1 MAKKAYIGVGGVAR
15 NIPKMYTG
23 AYFGGSAGR
32 TECIVSAAGSVLFT
46 YANRNYKKSYNGDAY
61 CASVIVNGWLAPLLV
76 SQTAANVSYST
87 DGDYTSGPY
96 GPSGTVTFRGAT
108 WYVSADGALFQT
120 TTNPGGNVIHLNA
133 ITGVSSYSNLVEAA
147 LALLNYVNWLPAGD
161 NIARKIT
168 KGYIGVNGVARQF
181 YPKPSVPVHNE
192 LIVSTANQL
201 ILSVG
206 THILRRDF
214 YKVNVNPAICA
225 YQKFAGIYPPQN
237 IACNFWT
244 PILISEDPEAVKISY
259 YDVDSDETKPL
270 GENVPY
276 QTTMQ
281 YRGKTWYV
289 TRELGAVYDLYG
301 NRVLNGFNYLN
312 ELTGVSSYSSPDAG
326 ALDLLKYYYND
337 I

>member
-1 MAKKAYIGVGGVAR
+1 MARKAYIGVGGVAR
-15 NIPKMYTG
+15 RIPKMYTG

-32 TECIVSAAGSVLFT
+32 TECIVSAAGFVLFT
-46 YANRNYKKSYNGDAY
+46 FSGRNFKKSYAGDAY

-87 DGDYTSGPY
+87 DGNYTSGPH
-96 GPSGTVTFRGAT
+96 GSSGTVTFRGAT

-120 TTNPGGNVIHLNA
+120 TANPGGNVVHLNA
-133 ITGVSSYSNLVEAA
+133 ITGVSSYSNLGEAA

-161 NIARKIT
+161 NIARKIN
-168 KGYIGVNGVARQF
+168 KGYVGVNGIARAF
-181 YPKPSVPVHNE
+181 LFPVRTE
-192 LIVSTANQL
+192 LIVTTANKL

-206 THILRRDF
+206 KAASPRNF
-214 YKVNVNPAICA
+214 YKVNANPAICA
-225 YQKFAGIYPPQN
+225 YQKYSGVYNPGN
-237 IACNFWT
+237 ITCNFWS
-244 PILISEDPEAVKISY
+244 PILISEDPEAVKTSVYEGTTTIG
-259 YDVDSDETKPL
+259 T
-270 GENVPY
+270 NITY
-276 QTTMQ
+276 QTTIQ

-301 NRVLNGFNYLN
+301 NTVLYGFNYLN

>member
-1 MAKKAYIGVGGVAR
+1 MARKAYIGVNGVAR

-32 TECIVSAAGSVLFT
+32 TECIISSANSLIYSMWG
-46 YANRNYKKSYNGDAY
+46 RNYIKAYSGDAY
-61 CASVIVNGWLAPLLV
+61 AAFGYTNGWLQPLLV
-76 SQTAANVSYST
+76 SRNPDAVAV
-87 DGDYTSGPY
+87 YTNGNYESGVMGY
-96 GPSGTVTFRGAT
+96 ETTVTFRGST
-108 WYVSADGALFQT
+108 WYVCSGGAAFQT
-120 TTNPGGNVIHLNA
+120 TDIPSPANVVNINA
-133 ITGVSSYSNLVEAA
+133 ITGVSSFSTREEAA
-147 LALLNYVNWLPAGD
+147 LALLNYVNWLPAGN

-168 KGYIGVNGVARQF
+168 KGYVGVNGVARQF

-214 YKVNVNPAICA
+214 YKVNANPAICA
-225 YQKFAGIYPPQN
+225 YQKFVGVGEGTP
-237 IACNFWT
+237 CNYWS

-259 YDVDSDETKPL
+259 YDVESDETTEL
-270 GENVPY
+270 GINVPY
-276 QTTMQ
+276 QITMQ
-281 YRGKTWYV
+281 YSGKTWYV
-289 TRELGAVYDLYG
+289 TRELGAFYDLYG
-301 NRVLNGFNYLN
+301 RKVLNGINNLN